1 MNTEAVNQEYQT
13 VNLSQLTES
22 LSNPRKTFEHKAL
35 KEMAESIR
43 AVGLLQPILVRPTA
57 TEGRFEIVAG
67 ARRFRAARLAEIE
80 SVSVRVCQLS
90 DAQALEAQVIE
101 NLIRA
106 DVHPYE
112 ETQGFLALMRLDPT
126 RYTAQELAAKTGKSV
141 TFVLQRLKLADLI
154 PAAAKSFQKDEIATG
169 HALLLARLST
179 PQQVEA
185 FPHCF
190 ADVWLEGKQKKRL
203 VNVAEFS
210 HYIESN
216 IILELSEAPF
226 SREDDTLYPAAGAC
240 LNCPK
245 RSGFNTL
252 LFPDVK
258 KDSCFDPACYGEK
271 VTRFIAASN
280 LVQLAGDYRSVPQ
293 GSAIVPRSKYTVL
306 KSGDRCGH
314 ATQGIVAIGNNTGAI
329 LTVCTSIECEK
340 HSTVKPR
347 PMPAAFGANPDAED
361 EPEPN
366 PIQGLRQEGRS
377 DQQPPRDFRRIE
389 QKVKEETVA
398 QLRNEI
404 GEKIF
409 TVPSADSMEL
419 LAFMVAYAVED
430 YAEDFLTLWK
440 VAPQDE
446 ESNVETFEQLLA
458 HLASLS
464 GKEQT
469 AAIFDMLLFSAGGCD
484 AYNYRVSPTV
494 AKAAQLYGVNVEEV
508 ETRVRRGIMAQE
520 APQIPQDQR
529 GESADSEAAAEPGND
544 ATPSPEDQ
552 LDETEMPE
560 LQDAEDT
567 TADEAEA
574 QPAEAEE
581 VEQQEEEASTAA
593 EPEEQPRGKA
603 EAAQDDEEEPAE
615 AEEAQ
620 QQEEEASTIAE
631 AEEQPTVSAEATQGD
646 EEEPAEAEEVQQQE
660 EEASTIVEAEEQP
673 TVSAEA
679 AKNPGE
685 EQAEAQGTT
694 KPPKPRNRTR
704 KGSGR
709 TKRAT
714 ITPPAKAAKKR
725 TAKG

>member
-22 LSNPRKTFEHKAL
+22 LTNPRKTFDHKAL
-35 KEMAESIR
+35 KEMADSIC

-80 SVSVRVCQLS
+80 SVPVRVRELT
-90 DAQALEAQVIE
+90 DAQVIEAQVIE

-112 ETQGFLALMRLDPT
+112 ETQGFLALMRLDPA
-126 RYTAQELAAKTGKSV
+126 RYTAHELAAKTGKSV

-179 PQQVEA
+179 VQQEEA

-203 VNVAEFS
+203 VNVTEFS
-210 HYIESN
+210 HYIDSN

-226 SREDDTLYPAAGAC
+226 SREDDTLYPEAGAC

-258 KDSCFDPACYGEK
+258 KDSCFDAACYGEK

-280 LVQLAGDYRSVPQ
+280 LVQLAGDYRAVPQ
-293 GSAIVPRSKYTVL
+293 GSATVPRSKYTIL
-306 KSGDRCGH
+306 KSGDRCSY
-314 ATQGIVAIGNNTGAI
+314 ATQGIVAIGHNAGAI

-340 HSTVKPR
+340 HSTVQPR

-366 PIQGLRQEGRS
+366 PIQGLRQEGRA
-377 DQQPPRDFRRIE
+377 DQQPPRDFRRVE
-389 QKVKEETVA
+389 QKVKEETAA
-398 QLRNEI
+398 QLRKEF

-409 TVPSADSMEL
+409 TVPSADSMGL

-446 ESNVETFEQLLA
+446 ESNVETFDQLLA

-494 AKAAQLYGVNVEEV
+494 AKAAQLYGVSVEEV

-544 ATPSPEDQ
+544 VTPSPEEQ
-552 LDETEMPE
+552 LDEPEMPE
-560 LQDAEDT
+560 LQDAEDAT
-567 TADEAEA
+567 DTA
-574 QPAEAEE
+574 AEAEE
-581 VEQQEEEASTAA
+581 
-593 EPEEQPRGKA
+593 QPTVNA
-603 EAAQDDEEEPAE
+603 EAAQGDEEEPAE

-620 QQEEEASTIAE
+620 QQEEVASTAAE
-631 AEEQPTVSAEATQGD
+631 AEEQPTVNAEAAQGD
-646 EEEPAEAEEVQQQE
+646 EEEPAETEEAQQQE
-660 EEASTIVEAEEQP
+660 EEASTVTEAEEQP
-673 TVSAEA
+673 TVNAEA
-679 AKNPGE
+679 ARNPGE
-685 EQAEAQGTT
+685 EPAEAQATT
-694 KPPKPRNRTR
+694 KQPKPRSRAG

-709 TKRAT
+709 TKRAA
-714 ITPPAKAAKKR
+714 ITPPTKAAKKR

>member
-1 MNTEAVNQEYQT
+1 MTTEAVNQEYQT
-13 VNLSQLTES
+13 VTLSQLTES
-22 LSNPRKTFEHKAL
+22 LTNPRKTFDHKTL
-35 KEMAESIR
+35 NEMAESIR

-67 ARRFRAARLAEIE
+67 ARRFRAARLAEVE
-80 SVSVRVCQLS
+80 SVCVRVCQLT
-90 DAQALEAQVIE
+90 DAQTLEAQLIE
-101 NLIRA
+101 NLVRA

-112 ETQGFLALMRLDPT
+112 ETQGFLALMRLDPA

-210 HYIESN
+210 HYIDSN

-226 SREDDTLYPAAGAC
+226 SREDDSLYPAAGAC

-280 LVQLAGDYRSVPQ
+280 LVQLAGDYRAVPQ

-340 HSTVKPR
+340 HSTVQRR

-361 EPEPN
+361 EEE
-366 PIQGLRQEGRS
+366 PIQGLRQEGRA
-377 DQQPPRDFRRIE
+377 DQPPPRDFRRIE
-389 QKVKEETVA
+389 EKVKEQTAA
-398 QLRNEI
+398 QLRKEF
-404 GEKIF
+404 GERIF
-409 TVPSADSMEL
+409 TVPSADNMEL

-446 ESNVETFEQLLA
+446 ETNVETFEQLLA

-484 AYNYRVSPTV
+484 AYNYRVSPSV

-520 APQIPQDQR
+520 APPIPQDQR
-529 GESADSEAAAEPGND
+529 SESANREAAAEPEND

-552 LDETEMPE
+552 LDEPEMPE
-560 LQDAEDT
+560 LQDAEEAT
-567 TADEAEA
+567 ATADEAEA
-574 QPAEAEE
+574 PPAEAEE
-581 VEQQEEEASTAA
+581 AQQQEEVSSTVAEA
-593 EPEEQPRGKA
+593 EEQPTVNA
-603 EAAQDDEEEPAE
+603 EAAQGDEEEPAE

-620 QQEEEASTIAE
+620 QQEEVASTVAE
-631 AEEQPTVSAEATQGD
+631 AEEQPTVNAEAAQDD
-646 EEEPAEAEEVQQQE
+646 EEEPAEAQV
-660 EEASTIVEAEEQP
+660 TP
-673 TVSAEA
+673 
-679 AKNPGE
+679 
-685 EQAEAQGTT
+685 
-694 KPPKPRNRTR
+694 KPPKPRSRAG

-709 TKRAT
+709 TKRAAT
-714 ITPPAKAAKKR
+714 TPPAKAAKKR
-725 TAKG
+725 TSKG

>member
-22 LSNPRKTFEHKAL
+22 LTNPRKTFDHKAL
-35 KEMAESIR
+35 NEMAESIR
-43 AVGLLQPILVRPTA
+43 AVGLLQPILVRPTT

-80 SVSVRVCQLS
+80 SVSVRVCQLT
-90 DAQALEAQVIE
+90 DAQTLEAQVIE

-112 ETQGFLALMRLDPT
+112 ETQGFLALMRLDPA

-154 PAAAKSFQKDEIATG
+154 PAAVKSFQKDEIATG
-169 HALLLARLST
+169 HALLLARLS
-179 PQQVEA
+179 PAQQVEA

-203 VNVAEFS
+203 VNVTEFS
-210 HYIESN
+210 HYIDSN

-226 SREDDTLYPAAGAC
+226 SREDDTLYPEAGAC

-258 KDSCFDPACYGEK
+258 KDSCFDAACYGEK

-280 LVQLAGDYRSVPQ
+280 LVQLAGDYRAVPQ
-293 GSAIVPRSKYTVL
+293 GSATVPRSKYTVL
-306 KSGDRCGH
+306 KSGDRCSY
-314 ATQGIVAIGNNTGAI
+314 ATQGIVAIGHNAGAV
-329 LTVCTSIECEK
+329 LTVCTSVECEK

-347 PMPAAFGANPDAED
+347 PNPASTGANPDAD
-361 EPEPN
+361 DDPEPN
-366 PIQGLRQEGRS
+366 PIQGLRQEGRA
-377 DQQPPRDFRRIE
+377 DQQPPRDFRRVE
-389 QKVKEETVA
+389 QKVKEETAA
-398 QLRNEI
+398 QLRKEF

-409 TVPSADSMEL
+409 SVSSADNMEL

-446 ESNVETFEQLLA
+446 ETNEASGEPFDQLLA
-458 HLASLS
+458 HLAGLS

-484 AYNYRVSPTV
+484 AYNYRVSPSV

-508 ETRVRRGIMAQE
+508 ETRVRRGIMAQD
-520 APQIPQDQR
+520 APQISQDQR
-529 GESADSEAAAEPGND
+529 SESADCEAAAEPGND

-552 LDETEMPE
+552 LDEPEMPE
-560 LQDAEDT
+560 LQDAEDAT
-567 TADEAEA
+567 AAADEAEA

-581 VEQQEEEASTAA
+581 
-593 EPEEQPRGKA
+593 
-603 EAAQDDEEEPAE
+603 
-615 AEEAQ
+615 AQ
-620 QQEEEASTIAE
+620 QQEEVASTVAE
-631 AEEQPTVSAEATQGD
+631 AEEQPTVSAEAAQGD
-646 EEEPAEAEEVQQQE
+646 EEEPAETEEAHQQE
-660 EEASTIVEAEEQP
+660 EVSSTVAEAEEQP
-673 TVSAEA
+673 TVNAEA
-679 AKNPGE
+679 AQEPGE
-685 EQAEAQGTT
+685 EPAEAQGTP
-694 KPPKPRNRTR
+694 KPPKPRSRAG

-709 TKRAT
+709 TKRAAT
-714 ITPPAKAAKKR
+714 TPPAKAAKKR

>member
-22 LSNPRKTFEHKAL
+22 LSNPRKTFDHKAL
-35 KEMAESIR
+35 NEMAESIR

-80 SVSVRVCQLS
+80 SVPVRVRELT
-90 DAQALEAQVIE
+90 DAQVIEAQVIE

-112 ETQGFLALMRLDPT
+112 ETQGFLALMRLDPA
-126 RYTAQELAAKTGKSV
+126 RYTAHELAAKTGKSV

-210 HYIESN
+210 HYIDSN

-226 SREDDTLYPAAGAC
+226 SREDDTLYPEAGAC

-280 LVQLAGDYRSVPQ
+280 LVQLAGDYRAVPQ

-340 HSTVKPR
+340 HSTVQRR

-361 EPEPN
+361 EEEPN
-366 PIQGLRQEGRS
+366 PIQGLRQESRA
-377 DQQPPRDFRRIE
+377 DQPPPRDFRRIE
-389 QKVKEETVA
+389 EKVKEQTAA
-398 QLRNEI
+398 QLRKEF

-494 AKAAQLYGVNVEEV
+494 AKAAQLYGVSVEEV

-529 GESADSEAAAEPGND
+529 GESADSEAAAEQAND
-544 ATPSPEDQ
+544 ATPLPEDQ
-552 LDETEMPE
+552 LDESEMSE
-560 LQDAEDT
+560 LQDAEEAT
-567 TADEAEA
+567 ATADEAEA
-574 QPAEAEE
+574 QP
-581 VEQQEEEASTAA
+581 
-593 EPEEQPRGKA
+593 
-603 EAAQDDEEEPAE
+603 
-615 AEEAQ
+615 
-620 QQEEEASTIAE
+620 AE

-660 EEASTIVEAEEQP
+660 EEASTIAEAEEQP
-673 TVSAEA
+673 TVNAEA
-679 AKNPGE
+679 AQNPGE

-694 KPPKPRNRTR
+694 KPLKPRSRTK
-704 KGSGR
+704 KGNGR
-709 TKRAT
+709 TKRAA
-714 ITPPAKAAKKR
+714 ITPPTKAAKKR

>member
-22 LSNPRKTFEHKAL
+22 LTNPRKTFDHKAL
-35 KEMAESIR
+35 NEMAESIR

-57 TEGRFEIVAG
+57 TEGLFEIVAG

-80 SVSVRVCQLS
+80 AVSVRVCQLS

-112 ETQGFLALMRLDPT
+112 ETQGFLALMRLDPA

-154 PAAAKSFQKDEIATG
+154 PAAAKSFHKDEIATG

-179 PQQVEA
+179 AQQVEA

-203 VNVAEFS
+203 VSVTEFS
-210 HYIESN
+210 HYIDSN
-216 IILELSEAPF
+216 IVLELSEAPF
-226 SREDDTLYPAAGAC
+226 CRDDDTLYPVAGAC

-258 KDSCFDPACYGEK
+258 KDSCFDAACYGEK

-280 LVQLAGDYRSVPQ
+280 LVQLAGDYRAVPQ
-293 GSAIVPRSKYTVL
+293 GSATVPRSKYTVL
-306 KSGDRCGH
+306 KSGDRCSY
-314 ATQGIVAIGNNTGAI
+314 ATQGIVAIGLNAGAI

-366 PIQGLRQEGRS
+366 ATQGFEQDRRS
-377 DQQPPRDFRRIE
+377 DQQQPRDFRRIE
-389 QKVKEETVA
+389 QKVKEETAA
-398 QLRNEI
+398 QLRKEF

-409 TVPSADSMEL
+409 SVSSADSMGL

-446 ESNVETFEQLLA
+446 ESNIETFEQLLA
-458 HLASLS
+458 HLAGLS

-469 AAIFDMLLFSAGGCD
+469 TAIFDMLLFSAGGCD

-494 AKAAQLYGVNVEEV
+494 AKAAQLYGVSVEEV
-508 ETRVRRGIMAQE
+508 ETRIRRSIMAQE

-529 GESADSEAAAEPGND
+529 DESADSEAAAEPAND
-544 ATPSPEDQ
+544 ATPLPEDQ
-552 LDETEMPE
+552 LDEPEMPE
-560 LQDAEDT
+560 LQEAEEAT
-567 TADEAEA
+567 ATADEAE
-574 QPAEAEE
+574 
-581 VEQQEEEASTAA
+581 EQT
-593 EPEEQPRGKA
+593 
-603 EAAQDDEEEPAE
+603 AE

-620 QQEEEASTIAE
+620 QQEKEASTIAE
-631 AEEQPTVSAEATQGD
+631 AEEQPTVSAEASQ
-646 EEEPAEAEEVQQQE
+646 
-660 EEASTIVEAEEQP
+660 
-673 TVSAEA
+673 
-679 AKNPGE
+679 NPGE

-694 KPPKPRNRTR
+694 KPPKPRSKAGKR
-704 KGSGR
+704 SGR
-709 TKRAT
+709 TKRAA
-714 ITPPAKAAKKR
+714 ITPPAKAVKKR
-725 TAKG
+725 TSKG

>member
-13 VNLSQLTES
+13 VTLSQLTES
-22 LSNPRKTFEHKAL
+22 LTNPRKTFDHKTL
-35 KEMAESIR
+35 NEMAESIR

-67 ARRFRAARLAEIE
+67 ARRFRAARLAEVE
-80 SVSVRVCQLS
+80 SVCVRVCQLT
-90 DAQALEAQVIE
+90 DAQTLEAQLIE
-101 NLIRA
+101 NLVRA

-112 ETQGFLALMRLDPT
+112 ETQGFLALMRLDPA

-340 HSTVKPR
+340 HSTVQRR

-361 EPEPN
+361 EEEPN
-366 PIQGLRQEGRS
+366 PIQGLRQEGRA
-377 DQQPPRDFRRIE
+377 DQPPPRDFRRIE
-389 QKVKEETVA
+389 EKVKEQTAA
-398 QLRNEI
+398 QLRKEF

-409 TVPSADSMEL
+409 TVPSADSMGL

-484 AYNYRVSPTV
+484 AYNYRVSPSV
-494 AKAAQLYGVNVEEV
+494 AKAAQLYGVNIEEV
-508 ETRVRRGIMAQE
+508 ETRVRRGIMDQE
-520 APQIPQDQR
+520 APQIPQEQR
-529 GESADSEAAAEPGND
+529 GESADSEAAAEPEND
-544 ATPSPEDQ
+544 ATPSPEEQ
-552 LDETEMPE
+552 LDEPEMPE
-560 LQDAEDT
+560 LQDAEDAT
-567 TADEAEA
+567 STADEEE
-574 QPAEAEE
+574 PAEAEE
-581 VEQQEEEASTAA
+581 AQQQEEEASTVTEA
-593 EPEEQPRGKA
+593 EEQHTVNA

-615 AEEAQ
+615 AEEVQ

-631 AEEQPTVSAEATQGD
+631 AEEQPTVSAEAAQNPG
-646 EEEPAEAEEVQQQE
+646 EEPAEAQR
-660 EEASTIVEAEEQP
+660 
-673 TVSAEA
+673 
-679 AKNPGE
+679 
-685 EQAEAQGTT
+685 TT

-709 TKRAT
+709 TKRAA

>member
-13 VNLSQLTES
+13 VNLSQLIES
-22 LSNPRKTFEHKAL
+22 LTNPRKTFDHKAL
-35 KEMAESIR
+35 NEMAESIR
-43 AVGLLQPILVRPTA
+43 AVGLLQPILVRPTT

-67 ARRFRAARLAEIE
+67 ARRFRAARLAEVE
-80 SVSVRVCQLS
+80 SVCVRVCQLT
-90 DAQALEAQVIE
+90 DAQTLEAQLIE
-101 NLIRA
+101 NLVRA

-112 ETQGFLALMRLDPT
+112 ETQGFLALMRLDPA

-169 HALLLARLST
+169 HALLLARLS
-179 PQQVEA
+179 PAQQVEA
-185 FPHCF
+185 LPHCF

-203 VNVAEFS
+203 VNVTEFS
-210 HYIESN
+210 HYIDSN

-226 SREDDTLYPAAGAC
+226 SREDDTLYPEVGAC

-258 KDSCFDPACYGEK
+258 KDSCFDAACYGEK

-280 LVQLAGDYRSVPQ
+280 LVQLAGDYRAVPQ
-293 GSAIVPRSKYTVL
+293 GSATVPRSKYTVL
-306 KSGDRCGH
+306 KSGDRCSY
-314 ATQGIVAIGNNTGAI
+314 ATQGIVAVGHNAGAV

-347 PMPAAFGANPDAED
+347 PNPASTGANPDAD
-361 EPEPN
+361 DDPEPN
-366 PIQGLRQEGRS
+366 PIQGLRQEGRA

-389 QKVKEETVA
+389 QKVKEETAA
-398 QLRNEI
+398 QLRKEF

-409 TVPSADSMEL
+409 SVSSADNMEL

-446 ESNVETFEQLLA
+446 ETNEASGEPFDQLLA
-458 HLASLS
+458 HLAGLS

-484 AYNYRVSPTV
+484 AYNYRVSPSV

-508 ETRVRRGIMAQE
+508 ETRVRRGIMAQD

-529 GESADSEAAAEPGND
+529 SESADSEAAAEPGND

-552 LDETEMPE
+552 LDEPEMPE
-560 LQDAEDT
+560 LQDAKDAT
-567 TADEAEA
+567 DTADEA

-581 VEQQEEEASTAA
+581 AQQQEEVASTVA
-593 EPEEQPRGKA
+593 EAEEQPTVNP

-620 QQEEEASTIAE
+620 QQVEVSSAVAE
-631 AEEQPTVSAEATQGD
+631 AEEQPTVN
-646 EEEPAEAEEVQQQE
+646 
-660 EEASTIVEAEEQP
+660 
-673 TVSAEA
+673 AEA
-679 AKNPGE
+679 AQEPGE
-685 EQAEAQGTT
+685 EPVEAQGTP
-694 KPPKPRNRTR
+694 KPPKPRSRAG

-709 TKRAT
+709 TKRAAT
-714 ITPPAKAAKKR
+714 TPPAKVAKKR

>member
-22 LSNPRKTFEHKAL
+22 LTNPRKTFDHKTL
-35 KEMAESIR
+35 NEMAESIR

-67 ARRFRAARLAEIE
+67 ARRFRAARLAEVE
-80 SVSVRVCQLS
+80 SVCVRVCQLT
-90 DAQALEAQVIE
+90 DAQTLEAQLIE
-101 NLIRA
+101 NLVRS

-112 ETQGFLALMRLDPT
+112 ETQGFLALMRLDPA

-280 LVQLAGDYRSVPQ
+280 LVQLAGDYRAVPQ

-340 HSTVKPR
+340 HSTVQRR

-361 EPEPN
+361 EEEPN
-366 PIQGLRQEGRS
+366 PIQGLRQEGRA
-377 DQQPPRDFRRIE
+377 DQPPPRDFRRIE
-389 QKVKEETVA
+389 EKVKEQTAA
-398 QLRNEI
+398 QLRKEF

-484 AYNYRVSPTV
+484 AYNYRVSPSV

-520 APQIPQDQR
+520 APQIPQEQR
-529 GESADSEAAAEPGND
+529 GESADSEATVEPGND

-552 LDETEMPE
+552 LDEHEMPE
-560 LQDAEDT
+560 LQDAEEAT
-567 TADEAEA
+567 ATADEAEE

-581 VEQQEEEASTAA
+581 
-593 EPEEQPRGKA
+593 
-603 EAAQDDEEEPAE
+603 D
-615 AEEAQ
+615 Q

-631 AEEQPTVSAEATQGD
+631 AEEQPTVNAEAAQDD

-660 EEASTIVEAEEQP
+660 EEASTIAEAEEQP
-673 TVSAEA
+673 TVNAEA
-679 AKNPGE
+679 AQNPGE
-685 EQAEAQGTT
+685 EQAEALGTT

-709 TKRAT
+709 TKRAA

>member
-80 SVSVRVCQLS
+80 SVSVRVCQLT

-112 ETQGFLALMRLDPT
+112 ETQGFLALMRLDPA

-190 ADVWLEGKQKKRL
+190 ADVWLDSKQKKRL

-210 HYIESN
+210 HYIDSN

-226 SREDDTLYPAAGAC
+226 SREDDSLYPAAGAC

-280 LVQLAGDYRSVPQ
+280 LVQLAGDYRAVPQ

-340 HSTVKPR
+340 HSTVHPR
-347 PMPAAFGANPDAED
+347 PMPVAFGANPDAED
-361 EPEPN
+361 EEEPN
-366 PIQGLRQEGRS
+366 PIQGLRQEGRA

-389 QKVKEETVA
+389 EKVKEQTAA
-398 QLRNEI
+398 QLRKEF

-484 AYNYRVSPTV
+484 AYNYRVSPSV
-494 AKAAQLYGVNVEEV
+494 AKAAQLYGVNIEEV

-529 GESADSEAAAEPGND
+529 GESADSEAAVEPGND
-544 ATPSPEDQ
+544 AAPSPEDQ

-560 LQDAEDT
+560 LQDAEDAT
-567 TADEAEA
+567 APADEAEA
-574 QPAEAEE
+574 QPAETEE
-581 VEQQEEEASTAA
+581 TQQQEEVASTAA
-593 EPEEQPRGKA
+593 EAEEQPTVNA

-620 QQEEEASTIAE
+620 QQEEVSSTVAE
-631 AEEQPTVSAEATQGD
+631 AEEQPTVNAEAAQEPG
-646 EEEPAEAEEVQQQE
+646 EEPAEA
-660 EEASTIVEAEEQP
+660 
-673 TVSAEA
+673 
-679 AKNPGE
+679 
-685 EQAEAQGTT
+685 QGTP
-694 KPPKPRNRTR
+694 KPPKPRSR
-704 KGSGR
+704 KKKGNGR
-709 TKRAT
+709 TKRAA
-714 ITPPAKAAKKR
+714 ITPPTKAAKKR

>member
-22 LSNPRKTFEHKAL
+22 LTNPRKTFDHKAL
-35 KEMAESIR
+35 NEMAESIR

-80 SVSVRVCQLS
+80 SVCVRVCQLT
-90 DAQALEAQVIE
+90 DAQTLEAQLIE
-101 NLIRA
+101 NLVRA

-112 ETQGFLALMRLDPT
+112 ETQGFLALMRLDPA

-210 HYIESN
+210 HYIDSN

-226 SREDDTLYPAAGAC
+226 SREDNTLYPAAGAC

-340 HSTVKPR
+340 HSTVQRR

-361 EPEPN
+361 EEEPN
-366 PIQGLRQEGRS
+366 PIQGLRQEGRA
-377 DQQPPRDFRRIE
+377 DQPPPRDFRRIE
-389 QKVKEETVA
+389 EKVKEETAA
-398 QLRNEI
+398 QLRKEF

-484 AYNYRVSPTV
+484 AYNYRVSPSV
-494 AKAAQLYGVNVEEV
+494 AKAAQLYGVNIEEV

-560 LQDAEDT
+560 LQDAEDAT
-567 TADEAEA
+567 APADEAEA
-574 QPAEAEE
+574 QPAETEE
-581 VEQQEEEASTAA
+581 TQQQEEVASTAA
-593 EPEEQPRGKA
+593 EAEEQPTVNA

-620 QQEEEASTIAE
+620 QQEEVSSTVAE
-631 AEEQPTVSAEATQGD
+631 AEER
-646 EEEPAEAEEVQQQE
+646 
-660 EEASTIVEAEEQP
+660 P

-679 AKNPGE
+679 AQNPGE

-709 TKRAT
+709 TKRVA